1 MLPHMKKKKEKRE
14 GKRPARERP
23 EERARQLHSS
33 VVVVWVRIWVLLLLY
48 HSLICGINIGLGRLL
63 HHVVIGC
70 PWTLAWLLPGE
81 SPLVYR
87 SHLPFVVLSLVL
99 ELVPQVWVLLR
110 DDPLDW

>member
-33 VVVVWVRIWVLLLLY
+33 VVVVWVRIWILLLLDLR
-48 HSLICGINIGLGRLL
+48 STSLGRLL
-63 HHVVIGC
+63 HHVVFGC

-99 ELVPQVWVLLR
+99 ELVSQVWVLLR
-110 DDPLDW
+110 DDPLDG